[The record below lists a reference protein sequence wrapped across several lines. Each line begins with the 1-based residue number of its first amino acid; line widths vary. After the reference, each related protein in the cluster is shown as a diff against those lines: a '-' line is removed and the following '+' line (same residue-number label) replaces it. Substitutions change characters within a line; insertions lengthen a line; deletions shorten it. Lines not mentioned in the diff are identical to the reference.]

1 MASFI
6 SSWHSAMAFSIL
18 CGAVA
23 GDRHL
28 FYLTKKKQKL
38 SPLGAKIALSYLAG

>member
-1 MASFI
+1 
-6 SSWHSAMAFSIL
+6 MAFSIL

-28 FYLTKKKQKL
+28 FYSTKKEQKL
-38 SPLGAKIALSYLAG
+38 SSLGAKIALLYLAS